1 MTATHPRLLIVL
13 AVIGGVLLVFA
24 SALLGIRGPAD
35 AAQRIPER
43 NTSPNPDCA
52 SQPQRPLVA
61 TVSITGQTYQIVGG
75 IDADGCDSWPYELA
89 SSVGVYRSFF
99 AGAGFGTAVNAI
111 VRTNYGSLF
120 DLRKVIGLIFSV
132 MFRDT
137 AVQPVPVSDAWTA
150 LALTC
155 VISLWLLSKRVK
167 AFEAAK

>member
-1 MTATHPRLLIVL
+1 VTATHPRLLIVL

-24 SALLGIRGPAD
+24 SALLCIRGSAD

-43 NTSPNPDCA
+43 NPSPNPDCA

-99 AGAGFGTAVNAI
+99 AGAGFHAGQHAFEFGTQETTELLDGHQLIKVVDPTAVW
-111 VRTNYGSLF
+111 
-120 DLRKVIGLIFSV
+120 LRVYKGY
-132 MFRDT
+132 
-137 AVQPVPVSDAWTA
+137 DACSKEA
-150 LALTC
+150 LA
-155 VISLWLLSKRVK
+155 
-167 AFEAAK
+167 AFLRSCETNGDTSRRF